1 MFPSKPNSRIHIQS
15 LSYIETCL
23 AQIIKRNNRRYV
35 IICNNGITK
44 AKILFSKVL
53 LNQTHLNSDDYVDGV
68 LNFGGV
74 TYMTEV
80 M

>member
-1 MFPSKPNSRIHIQS
+1 M
-15 LSYIETCL
+15 
-23 AQIIKRNNRRYV
+23 IIY
-35 IICNNGITK
+35 NNGITK

-53 LNQTHLNSDDYVDGV
+53 LNQTHLNSDDYVAGV